1 MKLSHSGTPCSM
13 ILHIKHNN
21 LSKENKSMQ
30 ASDMCKWETR
40 AKTTSYYEQGQRVH
54 LTMNMQ
60 VSNLLHA

>member
-1 MKLSHSGTPCSM
+1 
-13 ILHIKHNN
+13 
-21 LSKENKSMQ
+21 MQ